1 MRFIS
6 LAGEQYDPGLAGIN
20 GRAECIPVGVTGVSD
35 MVEIIHSG
43 PFQAAVAERK
53 STGFDDINRYVQ
65 ARTSP

>member
-1 MRFIS
+1 MRLVR
-6 LAGEQYDPGLAGIN
+6 LAGKQYDPVRAGIN
-20 GRAECIPVGVTGVSD
+20 GRAECIPVSVPRVSD

-43 PFQAAVAERK
+43 PFQAAVTERK